1 MYIYKKKS
9 ECLRAPLGPILTIMR
24 GVIPMDKRK
33 IVRPLKKEITVNGI
47 KHVYINGVLH
57 ATRPVITK

>member
-1 MYIYKKKS
+1 
-9 ECLRAPLGPILTIMR
+9 
-24 GVIPMDKRK
+24 MDKRK

>member
-1 MYIYKKKS
+1 MYILGKDNES
-9 ECLRAPLGPILTIMR
+9 FGAPPHPILTIMR